1 MGDLS
6 GEILFEK
13 FSIAECF
20 KKDDHTAVYLADHI
34 FLGKKIILKV
44 LNTETIG
51 DDRKIERFKREAKI
65 MAKLEHPN
73 IIKVLDFG
81 MFKNYFYIS
90 QEYFKGFNLRRYITS
105 NDFTLEQTRH
115 IFRQFF
121 SALQYAHQNKVIHR
135 DIKPENIFINDNL
148 DVKIGDFGLALSI
161 SDNFVT
167 GQFSIVGTPTYMSPE
182 QISGSKLDERS
193 DLFSSG
199 IVMFEMLS
207 GKNPFM
213 GKDINESINNIV
225 NFDGI
230 PETESI
236 KYQEFVPILEKL
248 LKKSPK
254 QRASSAA
261 IILEELGEPA
271 DSMIHTGSIP
281 ESNKGKSRYFILS
294 SIIVVV
300 LMVSLY
306 FVFLPESEPKKIDDG
321 NNKIIA
327 NSVDSL
333 SEVTPPPAEETE
345 LEQPDLTEE
354 TLTNS
359 EDSAPEPEIILPGT
373 LDIECFP
380 WADVY
385 IDSRKIDTTPLEA
398 PLQLDPGKYKLK
410 LVHPEYPVYESE
422 ITISSDKTSGLKV
435 NLETLFGYAVFNIFP
450 WAEVILNDSSY
461 GHTPFNAPLKLI
473 PGEYFLVLKNPAFAE
488 RNESIEIQKDDTVT
502 INYNFRKN
510 LE

>member
-51 DDRKIERFKREAKI
+51 DERKIERFKREAKI
-65 MAKLEHPN
+65 MAKLEHRS

-90 QEYFKGFNLRRYITS
+90 QEYFKGYNLRRFITS
-105 NDFTLEQTRH
+105 NDFTLDQTRH

-121 SALQYAHQNKVIHR
+121 SALDYAHRNKVIHR

-182 QISGSKLDERS
+182 QISGNKLDERS

-225 NFDGI
+225 NFDGL
-230 PETESI
+230 PDTGEV
-236 KYQEFVPILEKL
+236 KYREFIPILEKL

-254 QRASSAA
+254 QRAASASVVLA
-261 IILEELGEPA
+261 ELGEPEQ
-271 DSMIHTGSIP
+271 SEGISHSIP
-281 ESNKGKSRYFILS
+281 EKKMSGSKYPVIAGIFIIVL
-294 SIIVVV
+294 SIIVYFIIIPGKQRENFNNQSDAASGNVADS
-300 LMVSLY
+300 VSEA
-306 FVFLPESEPKKIDDG
+306 P
-321 NNKIIA
+321 
-327 NSVDSL
+327 
-333 SEVTPPPAEETE
+333 PPPAQEIIEK
-345 LEQPDLTEE
+345 QPTVQKDTPD
-354 TLTNS
+354 NFNQP
-359 EDSAPEPEIILPGT
+359 AIEPEALLPGF

-385 IDSRKIDTTPLEA
+385 INSKKIDTTPLGA
-398 PLQLDPGKYKLK
+398 PISLEPGQYNLK
-410 LVHPEYPVYESE
+410 LVHPEFPVYESE
-422 ITISSDKTSGLKV
+422 ISVLPDKAMSIKV
-435 NLETLFGYAVFNIFP
+435 NLDTLFGYAMFNIFP

-461 GHTPFNAPLKLI
+461 GHTPFNEPLKLS
-473 PGEYFLVLKNPAFAE
+473 PGEYFLLLKNPAYTE
-488 RNESIEIQKDDTVT
+488 HNESFKIQKNDTVT